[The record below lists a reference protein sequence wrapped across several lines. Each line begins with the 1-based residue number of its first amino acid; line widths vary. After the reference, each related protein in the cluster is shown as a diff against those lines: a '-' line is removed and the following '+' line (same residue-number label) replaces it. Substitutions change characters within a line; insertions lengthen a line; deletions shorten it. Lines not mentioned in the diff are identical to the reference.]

1 LQGRLLLTATCLDDV
16 SGEMMN
22 IKTKNILTAVILVSI
37 AVTIYVLA
45 VMKAISQ

>member
-1 LQGRLLLTATCLDDV
+1 LLSKAICLDDV

-22 IKTKNILTAVILVSI
+22 IKTKNILTALVLLSI

-45 VMKAISQ
+45 VIKAMSQ